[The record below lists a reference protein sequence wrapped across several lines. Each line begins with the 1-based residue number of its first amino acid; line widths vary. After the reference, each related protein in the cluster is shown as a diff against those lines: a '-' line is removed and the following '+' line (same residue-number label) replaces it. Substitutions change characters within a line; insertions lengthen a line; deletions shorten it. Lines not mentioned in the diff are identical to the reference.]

1 MNIIYLITYKESCCK
16 YTLNILGYKK
26 KKRGYEIWACKLSL
40 CRINQDMME
49 D

>member
-26 KKRGYEIWACKLSL
+26 KKKGLW
-40 CRINQDMME
+40 DMSM
-49 D
+49 